1 MKRASKIWNKL
12 GDIDVFITSSKS
24 LPTGLDRSQLANLAT
39 ISESNVGGIIRFKLP
54 NPTGLASPLNR
65 NIPSF
70 MNGGRTAGGLP
81 EWVIPNQPIGNFD
94 FSLEFF
100 K

>member
-24 LPTGLDRSQLANLAT
+24 LPTGLNRSQLANLAT
-39 ISESNVGGIIRFKLP
+39 ISKSNVGGIIRFKLP
-54 NPTGLASPLNR
+54 DPTGLASPLNR
-65 NIPSF
+65 NIPGF
-70 MNGGRTAGGLP
+70 LNGGRTAGGLP
-81 EWVIPNQPIGNFD
+81 EWVIPNQPIGNFN